1 MAAVCECCKKIKGS
15 GFIAGPRKKQK
26 AKASQPEASVR
37 ADDFELGDPAWD
49 LLADLPDLAEHM
61 TEDILLE
68 PIPEDLPF
76 NETAYS
82 RTEIRPQA
90 DSAEG
95 RDPGAS
101 LVPQVPIYLSDLL
114 PYAPHQNVQLAQV
127 SLSDAEHIQHGL

>member
-1 MAAVCECCKKIKGS
+1 MAAVCKSCKKIKGS

-26 AKASQPEASVR
+26 AKASQPEASAP
-37 ADDFELGDPAWD
+37 ADDFELEDPAWD

-82 RTEIRPQA
+82 RAEIRPQA
-90 DSAEG
+90 VSAEG
-95 RDPGAS
+95 RDPGTS
-101 LVPQVPIYLSDLL
+101 VVPQVPIHLSDHI
-114 PYAPHQNVQLAQV
+114 PYAPNQNVQLAQV
-127 SLSDAEHIQHGL
+127 SLSDVRHIPHGF